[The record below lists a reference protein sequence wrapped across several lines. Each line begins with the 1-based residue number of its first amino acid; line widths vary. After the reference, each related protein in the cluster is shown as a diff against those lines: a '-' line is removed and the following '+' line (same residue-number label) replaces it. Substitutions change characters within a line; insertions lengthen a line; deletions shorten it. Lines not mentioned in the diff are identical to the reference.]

1 MLKIRK
7 ANFDEFL
14 SDVMRYNELVGPTK
28 ESKFDKLTDISQLD
42 MALHTTFPAK
52 KYLFEKK
59 KVLLEFTKNN
69 LTVPEPNHDKKFRII
84 MGLKRCD
91 LNSIKRQDIMFTK
104 ETKDPYYIE
113 ERDRT
118 VLIGYHCQEPIDEY
132 CFCGS
137 MELSDFYDLMLYD
150 RDESYLVEIGS
161 EKGKLFIDKYRK
173 YFWDTEAFITLMDK
187 TINTTLVLEK
197 KELTGLQDHKLWKE
211 EVEKCLSC
219 GACTNLCPSCYCF
232 DLYDEVDMKDLTS
245 GRKIRNWASCQFQSF
260 TKVTGPHIF
269 RENRADRFKHRIFH
283 QVQWFREKHG
293 INLCT
298 GCGRCIRG
306 CPTAINWV
314 TMLNR
319 MESKNE

>member
-7 ANFDEFL
+7 ANFNEFL
-14 SDVMRYNELVGPTK
+14 TDVMRYNELVGPTK
-28 ESKFDKLTDISQLD
+28 ESKFSKITDINQ
-42 MALHTTFPAK
+42 MEITRHTTFPAK
-52 KYLFEKK
+52 KYLFKK
-59 KVLLEFTKNN
+59 KQTLLEFKKQK
-69 LTVPEPNHDKKFRII
+69 LTVPEPKHDKKYRII

-118 VLIGYHCQEPIDEY
+118 ILIGYHCPEPIDEY

-150 RDESYLVEIGS
+150 REESYLVEIGS
-161 EKGKLFIDKYRK
+161 EKGKMFVDKYRK

-187 TINTTLVLEK
+187 KIETNLNLDK
-197 KELTGLQDHKLWKE
+197 KELTNLYEHKAWKE
-211 EVEKCLSC
+211 GIDACLSC

-232 DLYDEVDMKDLTS
+232 DLYDEVDIKDLQS
-245 GRKIRNWASCQFQSF
+245 GKKIRNWASCQFQSF
-260 TKVTGPHIF
+260 TKVAGPHIF
-269 RENRADRFKHRIFH
+269 REERADRFKHRIYH

-293 INLCT
+293 MNLCT

-306 CPTAINWV
+306 CPTKINWV
-314 TMLNR
+314 KILNK
-319 MESKNE
+319 MEVPED